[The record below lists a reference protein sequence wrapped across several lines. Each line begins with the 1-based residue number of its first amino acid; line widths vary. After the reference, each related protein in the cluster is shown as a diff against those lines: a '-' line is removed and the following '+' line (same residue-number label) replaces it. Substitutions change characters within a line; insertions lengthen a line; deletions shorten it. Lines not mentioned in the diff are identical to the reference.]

1 MTEALSLTPLE
12 AEALRLSLWVSGW
25 AVASSLPAG
34 IAVAWV
40 LARCRFPGKI
50 LVDGLV
56 HLPLVLPPVVTGYVL
71 LVVMGRNGPLGSL
84 LQKYLGLSFS
94 FNWKGAALASAV
106 MAFPLLVRA
115 VRLSIESVDPGLEAA
130 ARTLGSRPLRVF
142 FTVTLPLIMP
152 GVLAGVILSF
162 ARSLSEFGATIT
174 FVSNIPGQTR
184 TLPLA
189 LYTLTQVPGGETGA
203 LRLCIIS
210 VLLALLAIVGSE
222 ILAQRLNR
230 RLKG

>member
-1 MTEALSLTPLE
+1 MTEALSLTLLE
-12 AEALRLSLWVSGW
+12 AEALRLSLGVSAW
-25 AVASSLPAG
+25 AVAGSLPAG

-40 LARCRFPGKI
+40 LARRNFPGKI
-50 LVDGLV
+50 LLDGLV
-56 HLPLVLPPVVTGYVL
+56 HLPLVLPPVVTGYTL
-71 LVVMGRNGPLGSL
+71 LVLMGKNGPLGAL
-84 LQKYLGLSFS
+84 LQKTIGLNFS

-115 VRLSIESVDPGLEAA
+115 VRLSIESVDHGLEAA
-130 ARTLGSRPLRVF
+130 ARTLGARPLRVF

-189 LYTLTQVPGGETGA
+189 LYTLTQVPGGEAGA
-203 LRLCIIS
+203 LRLCVIS
-210 VLLALLAIVGSE
+210 VLLALLALVGSE
-222 ILAQRLNR
+222 LLARHIGR
-230 RLKG
+230 RLRG

>member
-1 MTEALSLTPLE
+1 MGSFSLTALE
-12 AEALRLSLWVSGW
+12 VESLRLSLWVSGW
-25 AVASSLPAG
+25 AVIGSLPAG
-34 IAVAWV
+34 IGVAWV
-40 LARCRFPGKI
+40 LARFRFPGKI
-50 LVDGLV
+50 LLDGLV
-56 HLPLVLPPVVTGYVL
+56 HLPLVLPPVVTGYTL
-71 LVVMGRNGPLGSL
+71 LVLMGKNGPLGSL
-84 LQKYLGLSFS
+84 LQKTVGLSFS

-115 VRLSIESVDPGLEAA
+115 VRLSIEAVDQGLEAA
-130 ARTLGSRPLRVF
+130 ARTLGARPLRVF

-152 GVLAGVILSF
+152 GVLAGVILCF

-189 LYTLTQVPGGETGA
+189 LYTLTQVPGGEVGA
-203 LRLCIIS
+203 LRLCVIS
-210 VLLALLAIVGSE
+210 VVLALLALVASE
-222 ILAQRLNR
+222 LLARHLDR